1 MAEETVRVTLKGTYG
16 YFNAR
21 KGVKEKFGPGENIE
35 VPKGLAY
42 SLGLWPPKGVAIVDN
57 QPVHDD
63 LTALGLRAEVL
74 SAVQEAGFT
83 TFASIA
89 AATTDVLTAV
99 KGVGV
104 QTAERIK
111 VVAEAHLAEEQE
123 S

>member
-1 MAEETVRVTLKGTYG
+1 M
-16 YFNAR
+16 
-21 KGVKEKFGPGENIE
+21 P
-35 VPKGLAY
+35 
-42 SLGLWPPKGVAIVDN
+42 IVDS
-57 QPVHDD
+57 QPAHDD

-89 AATTDVLTAV
+89 AATVDALIAV
-99 KGVGV
+99 KGVGA

-111 VVAEAHLAEEQE
+111 AVAEAHLAEEQE